1 MASDANDP
9 SARRR
14 RIVEKGSD
22 RLALITAGRAPP
34 SFTSVGGG
42 HSSNASCPPS
52 LDQILPTDKDTGMN
66 AFHYI
71 YKHENK
77 GKLLHKS
84 NSTKTGASTTFHTA
98 SKNAQTSDLKI
109 YLYKIV
115 SPNQLRP
122 AILASQDTRR
132 KCSFFAGIVAL
143 LSHMGFP
150 ILGSYIIR
158 SIILSRPL
166 LLLLL
171 INITITIGPLL
182 LDALK
187 FIQQDATFGVSTSE
201 EVDLPDR
208 LGSPFEWGIL
218 LKTGLSAFFMDS
230 CIYSVVVVCGISIL
244 QKLGL

>member
-34 SFTSVGGG
+34 SSTSVGGG

-52 LDQILPTDKDTGMN
+52 LDQILPTDNDTGMN
-66 AFHYI
+66 AD
-71 YKHENK
+71 ENK
-77 GKLLHKS
+77 GKIAQTSGQPMLYKS
-84 NSTKTGASTTFHTA
+84 NSTKTGASTRFHTA
-98 SKNAQTSDLKI
+98 SKKAPTSDLKI
-109 YLYKIV
+109 YLYKIL

-182 LDALK
+182 LDALI
-187 FIQQDATFGVSTSE
+187 FMQQDATSGASTSE
-201 EVDLPDR
+201 ADLPDR
-208 LGSPFEWGIL
+208 LGFPMSPTAVLFDVDGGRIFH
-218 LKTGLSAFFMDS
+218 LS
-230 CIYSVVVVCGISIL
+230 L
-244 QKLGL
+244 